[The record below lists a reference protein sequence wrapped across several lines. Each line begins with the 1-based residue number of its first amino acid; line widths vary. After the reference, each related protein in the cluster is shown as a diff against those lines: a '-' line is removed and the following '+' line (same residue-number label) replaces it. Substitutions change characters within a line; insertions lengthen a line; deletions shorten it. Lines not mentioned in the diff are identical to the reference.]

1 MELEEQWKQFMMNSE
16 TNAEH
21 TKEESFN
28 FQPKNEPRKIVKD
41 NPPECTQLKIST
53 KSKIVYLN
61 QRFDLETLFW
71 KVPIIDYD
79 SQAEG
84 VVKKQMK
91 FNFTCRKQVEDF
103 EEKLKNENNVNC
115 TILNQ
120 IDNPSGRVSFKDVR
134 KIDIGYCKNDL
145 LKPNKPSKS
154 AFYNCFVIIFRKIY
168 KGKFREFHAKLFNSG
183 KMEIPGIQEN
193 DMLDISTEFLI
204 NTIQQYCDE
213 PLFEL
218 KDKRELVLVNSN
230 FNCQYYLNRELL
242 LDILKQKYKIKCNMD
257 SCSYPGIQCK
267 YKINNGVNEKEV
279 SFMIFRTGS
288 VLIVGKCN
296 DEQLETIYNFLVKVF
311 HDEYKNICEEQ
322 SELEIIEK
330 KKKWW
335 TKTFPQRNHDIH
347 LITLLFNTIYLIND
361 LKGIYWK

>member
-1 MELEEQWKQFMMNSE
+1 MELEEQWKQFMNGTNVNENSL
-16 TNAEH
+16 
-21 TKEESFN
+21 N
-28 FQPKNEPRKIVKD
+28 FQTKQGGRTNITED
-41 NPPECTQLKIST
+41 PPECTKLKIST

-61 QRFDLETLFW
+61 QRFDLDNLFW

-79 SQAEG
+79 SEKEG
-84 VVKKQMK
+84 VIKKQMK
-91 FNFTCRKQVEDF
+91 FNFTRQDQVDIF
-103 EEKLKNENNVNC
+103 EEKLKKETCVKC

-120 IDNPSGRVSFKDVR
+120 INNPSGRVMFKDVR
-134 KIDIGYCKNDL
+134 KVDIGCCKNDL

-168 KGKFREFHAKLFNSG
+168 KGIYREFHAKLFNSG
-183 KMEIPGIQEN
+183 KVEIPGIQE
-193 DMLDISTEFLI
+193 DEMLELSTEFLI
-204 NTIQQYCDE
+204 KTIQSYCSE
-213 PLFEL
+213 PLCEL

-242 LDILKQKYKIKCNMD
+242 LDILKKKYKIKCNMD

-267 YKINNGVNEKEV
+267 YKINEGTKEKEV

-296 DEQLETIYNFLVKVF
+296 DEQLDTIYRFLVNVF
-311 HDEYKNICEEQ
+311 HDEYQNICEEQ

-330 KKKWW
+330 EKSSGKKRSRKG
-335 TKTFPQRNHDIH
+335 
-347 LITLLFNTIYLIND
+347 LTIYI
-361 LKGIYWK
+361 